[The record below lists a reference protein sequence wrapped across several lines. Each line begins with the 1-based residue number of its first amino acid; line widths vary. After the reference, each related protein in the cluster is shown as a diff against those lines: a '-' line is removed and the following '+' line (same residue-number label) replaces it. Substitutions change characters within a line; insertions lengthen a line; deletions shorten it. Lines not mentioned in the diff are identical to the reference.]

1 MKYQIDLKKQVEDEW
16 RRKEQQELDLK
27 RLDYLDEIRVKQE
40 LKDLNDRYMGKQPW
54 QRNRSVE
61 TPSKSK
67 INVKWKLVF

>member
-40 LKDLNDRYMGKQPW
+40 LKDLNDRYMGKQPR